1 MIFNWAPAAG
11 VIVDLL
17 MLSLICTTVYLSYRK
32 GLVDLITR
40 ILAFIIAIVITLI
53 LYKPVASFLVEKTNL
68 KSTFSSNIQV
78 VLSNT
83 SLANGELISE
93 EQVNVPNSIL
103 NFVNTQAKAAISS
116 GQEAVIEKVSDALAI
131 KLVQLVAVL
140 VVFIITRLAL
150 ISIQSILTIFAKLPI
165 LHAIDKLGGA
175 AYGLIKAI
183 LILYFILAVLSIL
196 ATINSNW
203 NVMYAIE
210 ASHIGGF
217 LYNHNIIMNLFSH

>member
-40 ILAFIIAIVITLI
+40 ILAFIIAIIITLI

-83 SLANGELISE
+83 SLASGELISE